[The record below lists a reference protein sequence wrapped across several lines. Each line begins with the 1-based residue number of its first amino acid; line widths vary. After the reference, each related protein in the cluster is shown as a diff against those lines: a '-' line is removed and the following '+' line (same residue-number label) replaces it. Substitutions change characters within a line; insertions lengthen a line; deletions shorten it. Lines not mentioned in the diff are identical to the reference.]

1 MKTVR
6 SLLGVVVCV
15 AIAGSVLAAEGQPG
29 GRRGQGGPGRG
40 FGDPTARIDFMVRGL
55 DLTDAQKVKIED
67 IKKEFGPK
75 LKAAQEK
82 QDGILTDEQKKVR
95 AEEFRKARESGQG
108 FQNLRETIEKA
119 MKLTDEQKKKLD
131 EARKATQELNDALRE
146 KITSVLTPEQKKKK
160 MEEARQ
166 QRGNRGGGRGNRGQ

>member
-6 SLLGVVVCV
+6 SVLAVVVCV
-15 AIAGSVLAAEGQPG
+15 AIAGAVLAAEGQPG

-40 FGDPTARIDFMVRGL
+40 FGDPSARIDFMVRGL
-55 DLTDAQKVKIED
+55 DLTDAQKGKIED

-82 QDGILTDEQKKVR
+82 QDSILTDEQKKVR
-95 AEEFRKARESGQG
+95 AEEFRKAREAGQG

-119 MKLTDEQKKKLD
+119 LKLTDEQKKKMD
-131 EARKATQELNDALRE
+131 EARKAAQELNDALRE
-146 KITSVLTPEQKKKK
+146 KIWSVLTPEQKKK
-160 MEEARQ
+160 MEEARP
-166 QRGNRGGGRGNRGQ
+166 QRGNSGGGRGNRGQ